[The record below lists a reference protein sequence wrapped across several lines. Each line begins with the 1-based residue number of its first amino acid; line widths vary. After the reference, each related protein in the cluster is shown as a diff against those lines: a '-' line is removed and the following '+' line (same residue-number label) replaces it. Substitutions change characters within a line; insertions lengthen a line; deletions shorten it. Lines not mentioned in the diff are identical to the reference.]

1 MQRPQR
7 LSDEDSAELQIRA
20 VPNLVRL
27 EARGPNAEGEGAV
40 TIADLIRAAL
50 RMNPDR
56 IIVGEVRGKEALDM
70 VMAMNTGHDGS
81 LSTGHGNSPKDMLS
95 RLETMMLMG
104 AELPLPAIRSQ
115 LASAL
120 DILVHLGRLRDR
132 SRRVLSIVEVDCYEE
147 GEIRLHSLY
156 EFEEKTEER
165 KGPDAAVSGCLKKTG
180 ALKHTEKLRAAGVV
194 L

>member
-1 MQRPQR
+1 
-7 LSDEDSAELQIRA
+7 
-20 VPNLVRL
+20 
-27 EARGPNAEGEGAV
+27 
-40 TIADLIRAAL
+40 
-50 RMNPDR
+50 
-56 IIVGEVRGKEALDM
+56 
-70 VMAMNTGHDGS
+70 
-81 LSTGHGNSPKDMLS
+81 
-95 RLETMMLMG
+95 MLMG

-156 EFEEKTEER
+156 EFEEKTDER